1 MITLIVLAAGKS
13 TRMKGRNKL
22 LAVVQG
28 RPIIRRVV
36 EAALDSKVDE
46 TIVVVGWDEN
56 NVREVLGG
64 LPCRL
69 IVNREFEKGQ
79 SSSLK
84 AGLDEVDPETRA
96 VLVLPGDIAKIDS
109 QSINKVVSSY
119 ISDGGIILVA
129 AHNGRHG
136 HPILIDRRLFRD
148 IVQITEETHGLKSV
162 IKNHQNEIRLV
173 EVGTDNVLGDV
184 DTPEDLQG
192 LSSP

>member
-13 TRMKGRNKL
+13 TRMEGHNKL
-22 LAVVQG
+22 LAMVQG
-28 RPIIRRVV
+28 KPMIRAVV

-46 TIVVVGWDEN
+46 TIVVLGWDEN
-56 NVREVLGG
+56 RVRDLLVD

-84 AGLDEVDPETRA
+84 AGLSEVDPETRA

-109 QSINKVVSSY
+109 RSIDKVVNSY
-119 ISDGGIILVA
+119 ILDGGTILVA

-136 HPILIDRRLFRD
+136 HPILIGRKFFRD
-148 IVQITEETHGLKSV
+148 IAQITEETHGLKSL
-162 IKNHQNEIRLV
+162 IKNHENEIRLI
-173 EVGTDNVLGDV
+173 EVGTDNVLRDV
-184 DTPEDLQG
+184 DTPEDLHR
-192 LSSP
+192 LTSP